1 MRKNIFI
8 TLSLLLF
15 SLQAGAVGKIQ
26 NENVKSQ
33 AEIKSANGTITG
45 NLTNGSAC
53 IVSPSSTAGLFVGL
67 FAYDSTTP
75 ANIAAATTIAGLP
88 GSCSAGQIQLSANA
102 AGSGTGDTITFGGQL
117 SQLINDTKIYATGA
131 GVPLATAIAS
141 GLIGADPGTSDIAAS
156 AIDWSVLK
164 KTGGVYRKTLA
175 ANTTFTFTNL
185 FAGQIINTRITN
197 TASNYTVTWPTV
209 KWISAVTPTQT
220 IGAHTDVCSFLY
232 DGTDV
237 YGNCLQN
244 F

>member
-53 IVSPSSTAGLFVGL
+53 IASPSSTTGLFVGL
-67 FAYDSTTP
+67 YAYDSTTS
-75 ANIAAATTIAGLP
+75 ANIPSGATIAGLP

-117 SQLINDTKIYATGA
+117 SQLINDTKIYATGS
-131 GVPLATAIAS
+131 GVPLATAIAN
-141 GLIGADPGTSDIAAS
+141 GLVGADPGTSAIAS
-156 AIDWSVLK
+156 TVIDWSILK
-164 KTGGVYRKTLA
+164 KTGGGYLKTLA

-185 FAGQIINTRITN
+185 WAGQIINTRITN

-209 KWISAVTPTQT
+209 KWINTVAPTQT
-220 IGAHTDVCSFLY
+220 IGAHTDICSFFY

-244 F
+244 Y

>member
-1 MRKNIFI
+1 MRKNIFMI
-8 TLSLLLF
+8 LSLLLF

-117 SQLINDTKIYATGA
+117 SQLINDDKIYATGS
-131 GVPLATAIAS
+131 GVPLATAIAN
-141 GLIGADPGTSDIAAS
+141 GLVSASPGTSDIAAA
-156 AIDWSVLK
+156 AIDWNVLK
-164 KTGGVYRKTLA
+164 KTGGVYRKTLS
-175 ANTTFTFTNL
+175 ANTTFTFSNL
-185 FAGQIINTRITN
+185 FAGQIINTRVTN

-209 KWISAVTPTQT
+209 KWISAIAPTQT
-220 IGAHTDVCSFLY
+220 IGVHTDLCSFLY

-244 F
+244 Y